1 MILSVIP
8 SLIQIAIVYHLI
20 EMVMMAWISCNAG
33 SAVRAEGWVG
43 GWGGGGWEEKE
54 NPPGFSQ
61 DPITRNAPGRA
72 GRRIPHE
79 V

>member
-43 GWGGGGWEEKE
+43 GGGIGKKKKIH
-54 NPPGFSQ
+54 Q
-61 DPITRNAPGRA
+61 DSP
-72 GRRIPHE
+72 RIQ
-79 V
+79 

>member
-43 GWGGGGWEEKE
+43 GWGGGIGKKKKIH
-54 NPPGFSQ
+54 Q
-61 DPITRNAPGRA
+61 DSP
-72 GRRIPHE
+72 RIQ
-79 V
+79 